1 MWHCQGLISI
11 KENRQETLGRYKLR
25 NNNPESGIV
34 SNNWGLV
41 GGLVP
46 SNIVSVGTIIRQ
58 RKLSDSAIVIWD
70 TLPNV
75 LNTNP
80 FSAQN
85 CPGFASKHIEYVRL
99 MAGQRSGQSM
109 HAHTL
114 WTLAKPLAMS
124 SYAFVSLNPD
134 MDFWSQHPSSHPSSD
149 AFQNLLN
156 LTYIYIISQPQHHPK
171 PQGEV
176 KFPSVQTP
184 SDDADPC
191 PQAHPSTH
199 FMYGTGPSF
208 SSGLK
213 KCTADW

>member
-1 MWHCQGLISI
+1 MEFKWSNMVKPSKWRIWRHLALIRATNMWHCQGLISI

-25 NNNPESGIV
+25 NNKPESGIV
-34 SNNWGLV
+34 SNNWALV

-58 RKLSDSAIVIWD
+58 RKLSDSAIVIW
-70 TLPNV
+70 NV

-156 LTYIYIISQPQHHPK
+156 LSYIYL
-171 PQGEV
+171 
-176 KFPSVQTP
+176 
-184 SDDADPC
+184 
-191 PQAHPSTH
+191 
-199 FMYGTGPSF
+199 YR
-208 SSGLK
+208 
-213 KCTADW
+213 

>member
-1 MWHCQGLISI
+1 M
-11 KENRQETLGRYKLR
+11 
-25 NNNPESGIV
+25 
-34 SNNWGLV
+34 
-41 GGLVP
+41 
-46 SNIVSVGTIIRQ
+46 
-58 RKLSDSAIVIWD
+58 
-70 TLPNV
+70 PNV

-156 LTYIYIISQPQHHPK
+156 LTYIYIYNFPAPAPPQATRRSQ
-171 PQGEV
+171 V
-176 KFPSVQTP
+176 PSVQTP

-208 SSGLK
+208 SS
-213 KCTADW
+213 